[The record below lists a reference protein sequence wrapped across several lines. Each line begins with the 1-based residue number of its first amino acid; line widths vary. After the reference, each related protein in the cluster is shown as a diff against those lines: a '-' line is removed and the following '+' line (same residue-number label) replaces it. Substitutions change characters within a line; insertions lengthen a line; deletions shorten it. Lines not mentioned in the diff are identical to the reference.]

1 MQVMQW
7 MEDAGV
13 PPSAHMYDKILFFA
27 QTSAGTEKGAFIRER
42 IGKVTKDI

>member
-13 PPSAHMYDKILFFA
+13 PPSAQMYKDILFFA
-27 QTSAGTEKGAFIRER
+27 QTNNGTENAAAIREQL
-42 IGKVTKDI
+42 GKVPKQS